1 MSGGGGGGG
10 EWDDHLLRH
19 KIVKWACFKA
29 YINTEICKLFAWFCC
44 NKLLLNTGK
53 TKCVLFRSR
62 RRKIP
67 NNVNPLVVGGQQ
79 INRSQHA
86 QFLGVTVDEYL
97 SWKEHLDYVC
107 TKVSR
112 SVGVISKLRYFLPQY
127 TLVTLYNAIVMP
139 HLMYCN
145 IAWGHTFRTHVHK
158 LQVLQ
163 KKVVRYITNSDYR
176 SPSTPLF
183 LQLHILPFDEMVSLN
198 CLIFMFKCRSLQ
210 YTFLTDACV
219 CGKFFHPPLSYSSE
233 KPYPS
238 AIRKNTNCFKII

>member
-1 MSGGGGGGG
+1 MQS
-10 EWDDHLLRH
+10 
-19 KIVKWACFKA
+19 VNA
-29 YINTEICKLFAWFCC
+29 EISKLFAWFCC

-62 RRKIP
+62 GRKIP
-67 NNVNPLVVGGQQ
+67 NSINFLVVGGQQ
-79 INRSQHA
+79 INRSQHV

-97 SWKEHLDYVC
+97 SWKEHLSNVC

-112 SVGVISKLRYFLPQY
+112 SVGVISKLRHFLPQY

-163 KKVVRYITNSDYR
+163 KRLLGT
-176 SPSTPLF
+176 
-183 LQLHILPFDEMVSLN
+183 
-198 CLIFMFKCRSLQ
+198 
-210 YTFLTDACV
+210 
-219 CGKFFHPPLSYSSE
+219 
-233 KPYPS
+233 
-238 AIRKNTNCFKII
+238 